1 MAEVIGLTG
10 QTGAGKS
17 TVRKLL
23 KAKGAAVIDADFVA
37 HEVADNNLSCL
48 TDIVEHFSCMVL
60 DEKGKLNRRALG
72 RIVFS
77 DRKKLALLNKIMF
90 PYIVSAIKGQVTA
103 YEQAGA
109 QIIVIDGAT
118 LIESGCAKMCSVLV
132 SVTADEETRLTR
144 IIHRDGISK
153 RDAVRRVSAQNPEEF
168 YIKASDYVI
177 KNNGTPGDLE
187 RAAEK
192 VLDEIERDKSE
203 PAAEDEPLAKQ

>member
-23 KAKGAAVIDADFVA
+23 KAKGAAVIDADSVA
-37 HEVADNNLSCL
+37 HEVADNSLSCL

-168 YIKASDYVI
+168 YIKVSDYVI

-203 PAAEDEPLAKQ
+203 PAAEDEP

>member
-1 MAEVIGLTG
+1 MAEIIGLTG

-23 KAKGAAVIDADFVA
+23 KAKGAAVIDADSVA
-37 HEVADNNLSCL
+37 HDVADNELDCL
-48 TDIVEHFSCMVL
+48 TDITEHFSCMVL
-60 DEKGKLNRRALG
+60 NEKGKLNRKALG

-77 DRKKLALLNKIMF
+77 DKKKLALLNKIMF

-109 QIIVIDGAT
+109 QVIVIDGAT
-118 LIESGCAKMCSVLV
+118 LIESGCSKMCSALI
-132 SVTADEETRLTR
+132 SVTAEEETRLTR

-153 RDAVRRVSAQNPEEF
+153 RDALRRVSAQNPEEF

-177 KNNGTPGDLE
+177 KNDGTPGNLE
-187 RAAEK
+187 REAER
-192 VLDEIERDKSE
+192 VLYEIEQGGKRSALEDKS
-203 PAAEDEPLAKQ
+203 

>member
-77 DRKKLALLNKIMF
+77 DRKKLTLLNKIMF

-203 PAAEDEPLAKQ
+203 PAAEDEP

>member
-23 KAKGAAVIDADFVA
+23 KAKGAAVIDADSVA
-37 HEVADNNLSCL
+37 HEVANNSLSCL

-203 PAAEDEPLAKQ
+203 PAAEDEP

>member
-1 MAEVIGLTG
+1 MAEIIGLTG

-23 KAKGAAVIDADFVA
+23 KAKGAAVIDADSVA
-37 HEVADNNLSCL
+37 HDVADNELNCL
-48 TDIVEHFSCMVL
+48 TDIAEHFSCIVL
-60 DEKGKLNRRALG
+60 NEKGKLNRKALG

-77 DRKKLALLNKIMF
+77 DKKKLALLNKIMF

-109 QIIVIDGAT
+109 QVIVIDGAT
-118 LIESGCAKMCSVLV
+118 LIESGCSKMCSALI
-132 SVTADEETRLTR
+132 SVTAEEETRLTR

-153 RDAVRRVSAQNPEEF
+153 RDALRRVSAQNPEEF

-177 KNNGTPGDLE
+177 KNDGTPGDLE
-187 RAAEK
+187 REAER
-192 VLDEIERDKSE
+192 VLYEIEQGGKRSALEDKS
-203 PAAEDEPLAKQ
+203 

>member
-187 RAAEK
+187 RAAER

-203 PAAEDEPLAKQ
+203 PAAEDES

>member
-37 HEVADNNLSCL
+37 HEGADNSLSCL

-203 PAAEDEPLAKQ
+203 PAAEDEP

>member
-23 KAKGAAVIDADFVA
+23 KAKGAAVLDADFVA

-203 PAAEDEPLAKQ
+203 PAAEDEP

>member
-23 KAKGAAVIDADFVA
+23 KAKGAAVIDADSVA
-37 HEVADNNLSCL
+37 HEVADNSLSCL

-153 RDAVRRVSAQNPEEF
+153 RDAVRRVSAQNPGEF

-203 PAAEDEPLAKQ
+203 PAAEDEP

>member
-187 RAAEK
+187 RAAER

-203 PAAEDEPLAKQ
+203 PAAEDEP

>member
-90 PYIVSAIKGQVTA
+90 PYIVSTIKGQVTA

-192 VLDEIERDKSE
+192 VFDEIERDKSE
-203 PAAEDEPLAKQ
+203 PAAEDEP

>member
-109 QIIVIDGAT
+109 QTIVIDGAT

-187 RAAEK
+187 RAAER

-203 PAAEDEPLAKQ
+203 PAAEDEP

>member
-23 KAKGAAVIDADFVA
+23 KAKGAAVVDADFVA
-37 HEVADNNLSCL
+37 HEVADNSLSCL

-203 PAAEDEPLAKQ
+203 PAAEDEP

>member
-37 HEVADNNLSCL
+37 HEVTDNNLSCL

-168 YIKASDYVI
+168 YIKSSDYVI

-203 PAAEDEPLAKQ
+203 PAAEDES

>member
-23 KAKGAAVIDADFVA
+23 KAKGAAVIDADSVA
-37 HEVADNNLSCL
+37 HEVADNSLSCL

-77 DRKKLALLNKIMF
+77 DRKKLTLLNKIMF

-203 PAAEDEPLAKQ
+203 PAAEDEP

>member
-109 QIIVIDGAT
+109 QTIVIDGAT

-203 PAAEDEPLAKQ
+203 PAAEDEP

>member
-168 YIKASDYVI
+168 YIKASNYVI

-203 PAAEDEPLAKQ
+203 PAAEDEP

>member
-23 KAKGAAVIDADFVA
+23 KAKGAAVIDADSVA
-37 HEVADNNLSCL
+37 HEVADNSLSCL

-77 DRKKLALLNKIMF
+77 DRKKLALLNRIMF

-203 PAAEDEPLAKQ
+203 PAAEDES

>member
-1 MAEVIGLTG
+1 MAEIIGLTG

-23 KAKGAAVIDADFVA
+23 KAKGAAVIDADSVA
-37 HEVADNNLSCL
+37 HDVADNELDCL
-48 TDIVEHFSCMVL
+48 TDIAEHFSCVVL
-60 DEKGKLNRRALG
+60 NDKGKLNRKALG

-77 DRKKLALLNKIMF
+77 DKKKLALLNKIMF

-109 QIIVIDGAT
+109 QVIVIDGAT
-118 LIESGCAKMCSVLV
+118 LIESGCSKMCSALI
-132 SVTADEETRLTR
+132 SVTAEEETRLTR

-153 RDAVRRVSAQNPEEF
+153 RDALRRVSAQNPEEF

-177 KNNGTPGDLE
+177 KNDGTPGDLE
-187 RAAEK
+187 REAER
-192 VLDEIERDKSE
+192 VLYEIEQGGKRSALEDKS
-203 PAAEDEPLAKQ
+203 

>member
-109 QIIVIDGAT
+109 EIIVIDGAT

-203 PAAEDEPLAKQ
+203 PAAEDEP

>member
-192 VLDEIERDKSE
+192 VLDEIERDKSK
-203 PAAEDEPLAKQ
+203 PAAEDEP

>member
-118 LIESGCAKMCSVLV
+118 LIDSGCAKMCSVLV

-187 RAAEK
+187 RAAER

-203 PAAEDEPLAKQ
+203 PAAEDEP

>member
-1 MAEVIGLTG
+1 MAEIIGLTG
-10 QTGAGKS
+10 QSGAGKS

-23 KAKGAAVIDADFVA
+23 GAKGAAVIDADFIA
-37 HEVADNNLSCL
+37 HDVADNNLSCL

-60 DEKGKLNRRALG
+60 DDRGKLNRKALG

-77 DRKKLALLNKIMF
+77 DQKKLALLNKIMF

-118 LIESGCAKMCSVLV
+118 LIESGCSKMCSALI
-132 SVTADEETRLTR
+132 SVTAEEETRLTR

-153 RDAVRRVSAQNPEEF
+153 RDAVRRVSAQHPEEF

-177 KNNGTPGDLE
+177 KNDGTPGDLE

-192 VLDEIERDKSE
+192 VLDEIEQGAKH
-203 PAAEDEPLAKQ
+203 PAAEDKS

>member
-23 KAKGAAVIDADFVA
+23 KAKGAAVIDADSVA
-37 HEVADNNLSCL
+37 HEVADNSLSCL

-90 PYIVSAIKGQVTA
+90 PYIVSDIKGQVTA

-192 VLDEIERDKSE
+192 VLDEIERDKSK
-203 PAAEDEPLAKQ
+203 PAAEDEP

>member
-23 KAKGAAVIDADFVA
+23 KAKGAAVIDADSVA
-37 HEVADNNLSCL
+37 HEVADNSLSCL

-109 QIIVIDGAT
+109 QI
-118 LIESGCAKMCSVLV
+118 
-132 SVTADEETRLTR
+132 
-144 IIHRDGISK
+144 
-153 RDAVRRVSAQNPEEF
+153 
-168 YIKASDYVI
+168 
-177 KNNGTPGDLE
+177 
-187 RAAEK
+187 
-192 VLDEIERDKSE
+192 
-203 PAAEDEPLAKQ
+203 

>member
-1 MAEVIGLTG
+1 MAEIIGLTG

-23 KAKGAAVIDADFVA
+23 KAKGAAVIDADSVA
-37 HEVADNNLSCL
+37 HDVADNELDCL
-48 TDIVEHFSCMVL
+48 TDIAEHFSCMVL
-60 DEKGKLNRRALG
+60 NEKGKLNRKALG

-77 DRKKLALLNKIMF
+77 DKKKLALLNKIMF

-109 QIIVIDGAT
+109 QVIVIDGAT
-118 LIESGCAKMCSVLV
+118 LIESGCSKMCSALI
-132 SVTADEETRLTR
+132 SVTAEEETRLTR

-153 RDAVRRVSAQNPEEF
+153 RDALRRVSAQNPEEF

-177 KNNGTPGDLE
+177 KNDGTPGDLE
-187 RAAEK
+187 REAER
-192 VLDEIERDKSE
+192 VLYEIEQGGRRSASEDKS
-203 PAAEDEPLAKQ
+203 